1 MYTALMFLAAVVQS
15 LCLHQYFHR
24 CFVVGMRVRTAV
36 IAAVYAKVRIL
47 IVYHQDILTMCY
59 VALMS
64 ILVFSRPCVSVTL
77 LVGAAQWVR

>member
-47 IVYHQDILTMCY
+47 IV
-59 VALMS
+59 
-64 ILVFSRPCVSVTL
+64 L
-77 LVGAAQWVR
+77 LLGYLSGYFAMFD